1 MFTVVTR
8 AFVTRARAASTDDR
22 WSVGPEL
29 GFVSDYLGYF
39 RHIGLT
45 LSIETEYAN
54 AERLTQA
61 IAGLSDC
68 DWIDAPRLEAAVT
81 ESEAFAA
88 HLHDVVERT
97 GRREDLRAV
106 PLDKAAAGET
116 LRMHLSV

>member
-8 AFVTRARAASTDDR
+8 AFATRARAANADDR

-29 GFVSDYLGYF
+29 AFVSDYLGYF
-39 RHIGLT
+39 RYIGLT

-54 AERLTQA
+54 ADRLAQA
-61 IAGLSDC
+61 LAGLSEC
-68 DWIDAPRLEAAVT
+68 DWIDPPRLETAVT
-81 ESEAFAA
+81 ESEAFAV
-88 HLHDVVERT
+88 HLHEVVERT